1 MAKITISKN
10 KKLPFDAK
18 SVTIAVLEVLKQTGN
33 YLVEVNMV
41 DEETIKTVNKEFRD
55 KDAVTDVLSFPTL
68 DGIRYKNVTAK
79 DFPLDL
85 DESGKRVFLGS
96 IIICLNRA
104 KEQAVEFN
112 HSLDRELCYL
122 LTHGLLHLFGYD
134 HIEDTDDKEMRSLA
148 NEVMEKIG
156 IKR

>member
-10 KKLPFDAK
+10 KKLPFDANLVC
-18 SVTIAVLEVLKQTGN
+18 SAVLEVLEQTDN

-41 DEETIKTVNKEFRD
+41 DAQTIRSHNKEFRD

-68 DGIRYKNVTAK
+68 DGIRYKKVTK
-79 DFPLDL
+79 EDFPLDL

-96 IIICLNRA
+96 IIICLSRA
-104 KEQAVEFN
+104 REQAEEFN
-112 HSLDRELCYL
+112 HGLDRELCYL

-134 HIEDTDDKEMRSLA
+134 HIEESDDKEMRSLA
-148 NEVMEKIG
+148 NAVMEKIG